1 MRAATLLA
9 LMGVSR
15 PIYHLIILNE
25 AILIVLSK
33 HINIMLLP
41 ASHVTY
47 TVYNF
52 TDLIN
57 NSVCL
62 SVCLYQLSAKCGEND
77 RKWQNNTQTGMAFC
91 FTGYDKSASIL
102 PVIKTKACWG

>member
-1 MRAATLLA
+1 MRAATLLD

-15 PIYHLIILNE
+15 PIYHLIISNE
-25 AILIVLSK
+25 AILIVLT
-33 HINIMLLP
+33 IYIIIMLLP

-62 SVCLYQLSAKCGEND
+62 SVCLSLGDIINLVD
-77 RKWQNNTQTGMAFC
+77 
-91 FTGYDKSASIL
+91 SIF
-102 PVIKTKACWG
+102 

>member
-25 AILIVLSK
+25 AILIVLSN
-33 HINIMLLP
+33 HIIIINIMLLP

-62 SVCLYQLSAKCGEND
+62 SVCLSVCH
-77 RKWQNNTQTGMAFC
+77 
-91 FTGYDKSASIL
+91 
-102 PVIKTKACWG
+102 

>member
-25 AILIVLSK
+25 AILIVLSN

-41 ASHVTY
+41 ASHVNY

-62 SVCLYQLSAKCGEND
+62 SVCYAAIEALGVV
-77 RKWQNNTQTGMAFC
+77 FC
-91 FTGYDKSASIL
+91 I
-102 PVIKTKACWG
+102 VRRCW

>member
-25 AILIVLSK
+25 AILIVLSN

-62 SVCLYQLSAKCGEND
+62 SVCLFWQKCGNVGNKPKCGIS
-77 RKWQNNTQTGMAFC
+77 RTIAGRLTPMLFHGFHYVVCN
-91 FTGYDKSASIL
+91 I
-102 PVIKTKACWG
+102 I